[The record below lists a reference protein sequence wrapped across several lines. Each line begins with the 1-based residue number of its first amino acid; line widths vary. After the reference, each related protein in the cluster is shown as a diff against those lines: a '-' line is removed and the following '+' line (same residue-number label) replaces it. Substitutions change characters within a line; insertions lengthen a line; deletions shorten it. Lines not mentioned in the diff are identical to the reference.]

1 MEERYQFSMRN
12 ALVATAWLAVLFANL
27 GWSYAVQDGVYGF
40 WGVCLWAAL
49 LAGPPAAAT
58 GALLGRPL
66 TGFLCGL
73 SSALVLVLWCLWVY
87 FHR

>member
-1 MEERYQFSMRN
+1 
-12 ALVATAWLAVLFANL
+12 
-27 GWSYAVQDGVYGF
+27 
-40 WGVCLWAAL
+40 LWAAL

-58 GALLGRPL
+58 GAILGRPL

-73 SSALVLVLWCLWVY
+73 SSALMLVLWCLWVY